1 MVSYS
6 CALDMSLPP
15 WLSPSPRRARGL
27 ASLPRTL
34 GHLRTISPRSAGSIY
49 VVTRRGL
56 RRDTRVSV
64 ARVAVRHAAKRGTG
78 QRGARPSCNLL
89 DTYLHGYISLVS
101 DAVLRAIAEPIR
113 RAILRLVWDRERP
126 AGEIAA
132 HFQISRPAV
141 SKHLRVL
148 REAELVE
155 ERRQGTQRL
164 YRARP
169 ERLAEAR
176 RALESFWDDG
186 LATIKRSAESD
197 ARRRE
202 T

>member
-1 MVSYS
+1 MYAEWS
-6 CALDMSLPP
+6 
-15 WLSPSPRRARGL
+15 ARG
-27 ASLPRTL
+27 
-34 GHLRTISPRSAGSIY
+34 
-49 VVTRRGL
+49 
-56 RRDTRVSV
+56 
-64 ARVAVRHAAKRGTG
+64 
-78 QRGARPSCNLL
+78 
-89 DTYLHGYISLVS
+89 
-101 DAVLRAIAEPIR
+101 
-113 RAILRLVWDRERP
+113 

-132 HFQISRPAV
+132 HFQISPAV

-176 RALESFWDDG
+176 RVLESFWDDG
-186 LATIKRSAESD
+186 LTTIKRSAESD